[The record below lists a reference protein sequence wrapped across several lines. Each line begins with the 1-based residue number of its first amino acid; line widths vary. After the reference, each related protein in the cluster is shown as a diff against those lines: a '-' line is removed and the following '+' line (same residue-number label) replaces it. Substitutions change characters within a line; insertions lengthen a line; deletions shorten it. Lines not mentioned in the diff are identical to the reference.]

1 MGRTSIKNKL
11 ILSFLALLLIVMV
24 VVGVV
29 NRVAND
35 FYLAQA
41 ISTALALASGVIF
54 GSIFSKSLV
63 KRLNDLSNVAKQVS
77 NGDLSKEIPLL
88 SQDEVR
94 DLEEIF
100 SLMVCHLKGMLSDMK
115 NVSLQ
120 VQETNAN
127 LTQLTKKVLENSQKI
142 DQSATAIAKGSEEQT
157 LIVQKTSLK
166 VDDGLKEMDEMLKQS
181 ADTVSKI
188 NEARHKTETGEL
200 NARKTLKHLEEVLK
214 QMAEYAQPIY
224 RLSRRVEKIQLVTK
238 VMDDIAQKTD
248 LLSLNASIE
257 ATRAG
262 EIGKGFALVANEI
275 RDMAENSKH
284 SSQEIETLVK
294 EILEDNKAVIEALS
308 RSQEGTN
315 KGREIIHGI
324 VATFGEMLSG
334 VKDIFLQVQKIEEV
348 TGKQVQQ
355 MRGLL
360 SYFHD
365 LSRLAQ
371 ANFVSTQKT
380 TIATK
385 DQEKDMKEIVNAM
398 KSLNTLSEKMIE
410 SQERFRLSAGKET
423 ASLTATNGAR

>member
-29 NRVAND
+29 NRIAND

-63 KRLNDLSNVAKQVS
+63 KRLNSLSNVAREIS
-77 NGDLSKEIPLL
+77 HGDLSKEIPLL

-100 SLMVCHLKGMLSDMK
+100 ALMVNHLRGVLSDMK

-120 VQETNAN
+120 VQKTNAN
-127 LTQLTKKVLENSQKI
+127 LTELTKKVLANSQKV
-142 DQSATAIAKGSEEQT
+142 DQSATVIAKGSEQQT
-157 LIVQKTSLK
+157 IIVQKTTLK
-166 VDDGLKEMDEMLKQS
+166 VDDGLKEMDEIVKQS
-181 ADTVSKI
+181 ADTASKI
-188 NEARHKTETGEL
+188 NEARHKTETGEV
-200 NARKTLKHLEEVLK
+200 NARKTLNHLEEVLK
-214 QMAEYAQPIY
+214 QMVEYTQPIY
-224 RLSRRVEKIQLVTK
+224 SLSNKVEKIQLVIK
-238 VMDDIAQKTD
+238 VMDEIAQKTD

-262 EIGKGFALVANEI
+262 EMGRGFVLVANEI
-275 RDMAENSKH
+275 RSLAEDSKQ
-284 SSQEIETLVK
+284 SSQEIETIVK
-294 EILEDNKAVIEALS
+294 GILEDNKAAIEALS
-308 RSQEGTN
+308 KSQAGIN

-324 VATFGEMLSG
+324 VDTFGEMLSG
-334 VKDIFLQVQKIEEV
+334 VKDIFFQVQGMEQVIE
-348 TGKQVQQ
+348 KQVKQ

-360 SYFHD
+360 GYFHD

-371 ANFVSTQKT
+371 ENFVSTQKT
-380 TIATK
+380 TVATK
-385 DQEKDMKEIVNAM
+385 SQEEDMKEIVDAT
-398 KSLNTLSEKMIE
+398 KSLNTLSEKMME
-410 SQERFRLSAGKET
+410 TQQRFRLGAGF
-423 ASLTATNGAR
+423 